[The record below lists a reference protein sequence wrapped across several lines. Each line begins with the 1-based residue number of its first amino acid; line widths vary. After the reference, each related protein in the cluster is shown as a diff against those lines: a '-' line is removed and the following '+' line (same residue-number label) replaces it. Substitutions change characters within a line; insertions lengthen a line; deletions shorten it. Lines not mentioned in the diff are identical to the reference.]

1 MDDMFP
7 TLQRGENIAHN
18 SLEIVSKRAEAKHP
32 SSLNQAQLAKCNSHL
47 CGQHPNLQ
55 ILPMSTVMLNK
66 QILAT
71 TKMLQ
76 DSGGKPSSG
85 NLLQNPE
92 QWMS

>member
-1 MDDMFP
+1 
-7 TLQRGENIAHN
+7 
-18 SLEIVSKRAEAKHP
+18 
-32 SSLNQAQLAKCNSHL
+32 
-47 CGQHPNLQ
+47 
-55 ILPMSTVMLNK
+55 MSTVMLNK